1 VVWPGGLRLYRAKP
15 GGYNHTGFVRS
26 RRHQRLRLRRH
37 PHHRS
42 WRLPRHRPPHPHP
55 TPACTG
61 NNNGVI
67 TLTEITTGT
76 APYTYAWS
84 TGGTDN
90 FINNL
95 TPGEYCLTVTDAN
108 GCTAQACATITSE
121 QVLDLEAQITNVC
134 GEEHN
139 GSIMLNASGGSGV
152 YSYDWNTG
160 QETATIS
167 NLAPGIFNVTV
178 RDQDN
183 CTETGTFEI
192 ITNAQP
198 VIASAQITVATCATA
213 GDGAIALT
221 VSGGTAPYTYAWSN
235 GDNTATIQNL
245 DGAEYFVTV
254 TDANGCIIS
263 GSYTTLPTTPQ
274 DAAPYVKRVR
284 MFAVSLG
291 AHPIETLIYD
301 AEWVTTAAGCVF
313 FTGGTEE
320 ISPQLLSAIAGE
332 ERKLRVEVETSE
344 AMAEILVG
352 SHFLGSA
359 QMFPVSAISW
369 GKEFS
374 VALFSTMVDN
384 NNILFDEFFFMG
396 PDMNGNPL
404 VDLRTLSNNLTKCA
418 EIPQLMPDCTWS
430 PTYTTLTTDNVHVLE
445 RKCLQV
451 AFNFNF
457 AAGSIQALAS
467 GGQTPYT
474 FKWREE
480 GENDVFATTAS
491 VSGLSPGRY
500 CVSIMDNAGCSV
512 QECVTLCLPLEDLI
526 DELIEFTAPCPGGI
540 MDGSIC
546 IETGYS
552 YPLVYQWQNGASGEC
567 IGGLTAGSAY
577 CLTVTDLACPQQ
589 LTYCTDPLLAVS
601 PPVLV
606 QGVSN
611 PACPGGS
618 NGRLSV
624 IASGGQPP
632 YAFLWSNGVSSPIN
646 DNLTA
651 GNCYGV
657 TLTDACGQ
665 TTSQCFNLPTYT
677 QPVIADEYTHPACGS
692 NPTGTVSLTLTGGL
706 TPLSFSWSGPGG
718 FTATTPG
725 LNGVISGDYFV
736 TVTDACGEM
745 TTGGPFDVGMGF
757 ASSSIQVTEE
767 ITHICTVGET
777 GAIDL
782 TVQAANPTYLW
793 STGATTEDVSGLS
806 AGQYSVSVS
815 SGNCTLVDFFFVHMA
830 NVQIVTGEVAESCYG
845 NPAGSIDIKPS
856 GTFPPFQYT
865 WSNGAMTEDLPSVLA
880 GNYCVTVVD
889 AEGCSNFLCIEVE
902 DVPRPLIVVSSIINP
917 PFQGSN
923 GSIDLEVFGNA
934 PFDYTWSNG
943 AQTQDLEFLPTGNYI
958 VTVTDENNC
967 FSTEVV
973 TITSCFNPPSNNMIP
988 FEVADIKVT
997 PLTAPTSGD
1006 GAIELVISYGSLPLF
1021 YEWTMVGTPGFH
1033 RYTKDISGL
1042 AEGRYCVTVTDG
1054 CTVWTHCQLVAY
1066 CGDFSVS
1073 GDYNENA
1080 CLYLNGPSI
1089 SLQVIPHNNNGSLQ
1103 ARWGDETFLHSV
1115 EANPGFSRTLNS
1127 GNLFGTETMTGS
1139 FLWTVLVEDE
1149 ATCTAEYEF
1158 DLSELRATEDARW
1171 NLKYFSLID
1180 PIESQ
1185 VFYGLT
1191 ALMNNSPYIGTPVSP
1206 YTDGCNR
1213 FRYCHGIETQ
1223 INANAPLGCKSCNS
1237 ANEYGICNCNPI
1249 FQMCVA

>member
-61 NNNGVI
+61 ANNGVI

-567 IGGLTAGSAY
+567 IGGLTAGPAY

-601 PPVLV
+601 PPC
-606 QGVSN
+606 
-611 PACPGGS
+611 ACA
-618 NGRLSV
+618 R
-624 IASGGQPP
+624 
-632 YAFLWSNGVSSPIN
+632 
-646 DNLTA
+646 
-651 GNCYGV
+651 
-657 TLTDACGQ
+657 
-665 TTSQCFNLPTYT
+665 
-677 QPVIADEYTHPACGS
+677 
-692 NPTGTVSLTLTGGL
+692 
-706 TPLSFSWSGPGG
+706 
-718 FTATTPG
+718 
-725 LNGVISGDYFV
+725 
-736 TVTDACGEM
+736 GE
-745 TTGGPFDVGMGF
+745 
-757 ASSSIQVTEE
+757 Q
-767 ITHICTVGET
+767 
-777 GAIDL
+777 
-782 TVQAANPTYLW
+782 
-793 STGATTEDVSGLS
+793 SGLP
-806 AGQYSVSVS
+806 G
-815 SGNCTLVDFFFVHMA
+815 
-830 NVQIVTGEVAESCYG
+830 
-845 NPAGSIDIKPS
+845 
-856 GTFPPFQYT
+856 
-865 WSNGAMTEDLPSVLA
+865 W
-880 GNYCVTVVD
+880 
-889 AEGCSNFLCIEVE
+889 IE
-902 DVPRPLIVVSSIINP
+902 
-917 PFQGSN
+917 
-923 GSIDLEVFGNA
+923 
-934 PFDYTWSNG
+934 W
-943 AQTQDLEFLPTGNYI
+943 
-958 VTVTDENNC
+958 
-967 FSTEVV
+967 
-973 TITSCFNPPSNNMIP
+973 P
-988 FEVADIKVT
+988 FERHRLRRPA
-997 PLTAPTSGD
+997 
-1006 GAIELVISYGSLPLF
+1006 SL
-1021 YEWTMVGTPGFH
+1021 
-1033 RYTKDISGL
+1033 
-1042 AEGRYCVTVTDG
+1042 CVSMEQ
-1054 CTVWTHCQLVAY
+1054 W
-1066 CGDFSVS
+1066 
-1073 GDYNENA
+1073 
-1080 CLYLNGPSI
+1080 
-1089 SLQVIPHNNNGSLQ
+1089 
-1103 ARWGDETFLHSV
+1103 
-1115 EANPGFSRTLNS
+1115 
-1127 GNLFGTETMTGS
+1127 
-1139 FLWTVLVEDE
+1139 
-1149 ATCTAEYEF
+1149 
-1158 DLSELRATEDARW
+1158 
-1171 NLKYFSLID
+1171 
-1180 PIESQ
+1180 
-1185 VFYGLT
+1185 
-1191 ALMNNSPYIGTPVSP
+1191 
-1206 YTDGCNR
+1206 R
-1213 FRYCHGIETQ
+1213 FQSDQRQ
-1223 INANAPLGCKSCNS
+1223 PDRR
-1237 ANEYGICNCNPI
+1237 
-1249 FQMCVA
+1249 